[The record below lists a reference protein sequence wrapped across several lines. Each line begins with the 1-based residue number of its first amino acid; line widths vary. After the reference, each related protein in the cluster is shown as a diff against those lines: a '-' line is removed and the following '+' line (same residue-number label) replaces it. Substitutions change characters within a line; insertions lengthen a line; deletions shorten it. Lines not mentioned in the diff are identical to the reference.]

1 MQAAV
6 RGKAAR
12 AEQVK
17 REKSAELIAAAARG
31 RAQRRG
37 SVPAPKKRGA
47 AAAPRLSAMKA
58 LDKFS
63 SGPGG
68 RRRSDGRKG
77 ADHVHAQ
84 RSRQAHPR
92 RRAVQIGAK
101 GGMAAASDA
110 AQKKIYGAVSGFA
123 QR

>member
-6 RGKAAR
+6 RKAAR

-47 AAAPRLSAMKA
+47 AAARVC
-58 LDKFS
+58 
-63 SGPGG
+63 
-68 RRRSDGRKG
+68 RR
-77 ADHVHAQ
+77 
-84 RSRQAHPR
+84 
-92 RRAVQIGAK
+92 
-101 GGMAAASDA
+101 
-110 AQKKIYGAVSGFA
+110 
-123 QR
+123 